1 MIPFFILHEIH
12 TLTYIMSLISAF
24 ALLPIEAVHM
34 ICLFTGK
41 FVFDK
46 QGRFKSIIDLRDF
59 ENINQHIP
67 VFALVSHKSW
77 LMNPDKT
84 RFIRYLHSEIYNR
97 PTMSEE
103 ERNQAELLHFA
114 KVDYHRH
121 KSLFLQEGTID
132 EVMIP
137 VADGIFCEPCKR
149 KLSSSELEHVQHR
162 RRIRYSFDD
171 GTVEGFNFWYNGGVF
186 ISITKNI
193 HEKCC
198 RNCFNSIYNKLE
210 VTIVNEEQ
218 PVIKKAEKTYIKSI
232 APKDVRARNHLRPKM
247 PKMYRRLR

>member
-1 MIPFFILHEIH
+1 MSFIA
-12 TLTYIMSLISAF
+12 AF
-24 ALLPIEAVHM
+24 ALLPIEVVHM

-46 QGRFKSIIDLRDF
+46 QGRFKSIIYLRDF

-77 LMNPDKT
+77 LINPDKT

-103 ERNQAELLHFA
+103 ERNQAELLHFE
-114 KVDYHRH
+114 KVDYRRH
-121 KSLFLQEGTID
+121 KSLFLQEGTIE

-149 KLSSSELEHVQHR
+149 KLSSSELEHIQHR

-171 GTVEGFNFWYNGGVF
+171 GTIDGFNVWYHYVY
-186 ISITKNI
+186 ISVTKNT

-198 RNCFNSIYNKLE
+198 RNCFNPIYNKLE
-210 VTIVNEEQ
+210 VKVVKEEQ
-218 PVIKKAEKTYIKSI
+218 PVIKKVEKTYIKSI
-232 APKDVRARNHLRPKM
+232 APKGLRARNDLRPKM